1 MTRTRREVEVWS
13 PGFSARKAA
22 QPKGCTPNYPAGGI
36 GEGGKSGNPMEP
48 VEARI
53 AARAYEIYESPGRQD
68 GSALEDWLEAEQE
81 ILSTSSHPGT
91 EIVAELSRVG
101 RHGCRSRP
109 PSLPASGSRFTKTWR
124 NHESRIAPQAVAFGH
139 TLGLAIRRRS
149 NCAKTSE
156 RHS

>member
-1 MTRTRREVEVWS
+1 MTRTGREVEVWS

-91 EIVAELSRVG
+91 EIVAELSRVADMVVG
-101 RHGCRSRP
+101 HGHRHCR
-109 PSLPASGSRFTKTWR
+109 
-124 NHESRIAPQAVAFGH
+124 
-139 TLGLAIRRRS
+139 
-149 NCAKTSE
+149 
-156 RHS
+156 